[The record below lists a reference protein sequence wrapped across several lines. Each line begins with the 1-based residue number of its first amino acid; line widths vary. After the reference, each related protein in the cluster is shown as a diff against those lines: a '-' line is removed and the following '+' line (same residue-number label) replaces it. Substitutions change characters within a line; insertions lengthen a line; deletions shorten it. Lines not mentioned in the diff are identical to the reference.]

1 MRRTLAA
8 LALAMVALAACGSD
22 AEDDFDAYDVSAVPG
37 EDCTY
42 DRDAE
47 TVTTVL
53 RVRGSARGEQTVE
66 VAAEVVDEAGETVGE
81 EEAEVD
87 VDGEFDEQ
95 VTVVV
100 TGVDA
105 ATWDAGAECRFS
117 AGN

>member
-1 MRRTLAA
+1 MRRA
-8 LALAMVALAACGSD
+8 LAGIALVVAATAACGSD
-22 AEDDFDAYDVSAVPG
+22 VEDDFYTYNVGAVPG

-53 RVRGSARGEQTVE
+53 RVRGNARGEQTVE
-66 VAAEVVDEAGETVGE
+66 VTSEVVDEAGETVGE
-81 EEAEVD
+81 EDAELD
-87 VDGEFDEQ
+87 VDGEYDER
-95 VTVVV
+95 VTLVV

-117 AGN
+117 AD